1 MAKIILSAFAD
12 EYDRDIDV
20 QLQMLRDNGIGYLEP
35 RFINEKNIADFSV
48 TDAKMLKEKLGEI
61 KVSSLGSPLGK
72 IKLSDDFE
80 KHLETAKRV
89 FETANIL
96 GTQNVRAFSFY
107 LHEGRTRVECREEV
121 LYKLGR
127 MIELAKSYDIIL
139 CHENEAEIYG
149 ESPMD
154 CLDLLKN
161 FNGKFKCVFDMGNFV
176 LGGYKPFPDAYDML
190 KDYIQYFHI
199 KDALYEG
206 AVVPPGCGNGSI
218 GEILKHH
225 MTVTGKDV
233 LVTLEPHLQTF
244 DGINMLIGKS
254 FENPYKYETKEIAF
268 LDAIDKFRAIVEEM

>member
-12 EYDRDIDV
+12 EYDRDIDL
-20 QLQMLRDNGIGYLEP
+20 QLQMLRENGIGYLEP

-48 TDAKMLKEKLGEI
+48 TDAKLLKEKLGEI

-96 GTQNVRAFSFY
+96 GTQNVRVFSFY
-107 LHEGRTRVECREEV
+107 LHEGSARVECREEV
-121 LYKLGR
+121 LHKLGR
-127 MIELAKSYDIIL
+127 MIELAKSYNVIL

-149 ESPMD
+149 ESPED
-154 CLDLLKN
+154 CLDLLKS
-161 FNGKFKCVFDMGNFV
+161 FNGKLKCVFDMGNFV
-176 LGGYKPFPDAYDML
+176 LGGFKPFPDAYDML

-225 MTVTGKDV
+225 LSVTGKDV

-268 LDAIDKFRAIVEEM
+268 LDAIDKFRAIVEVV

>member
-12 EYDRDIDV
+12 EYDRDINV

-48 TDAKMLKEKLGEI
+48 TDAKLLKEKLGEI

-80 KHLETAKRV
+80 KHLETARRV

-96 GTQNVRAFSFY
+96 GTQKVRIFSFY

-121 LYKLGR
+121 LHKLGR
-127 MIELAKSYDIIL
+127 MIELARSNDVIL

-149 ESPMD
+149 EAPAD

-161 FNGKFKCVFDMGNFV
+161 FHGNLKCVFDMGKK
-176 LGGYKPFPDAYDML
+176 GT
-190 KDYIQYFHI
+190 
-199 KDALYEG
+199 LYRQRG
-206 AVVPPGCGNGSI
+206 
-218 GEILKHH
+218 
-225 MTVTGKDV
+225 
-233 LVTLEPHLQTF
+233 F
-244 DGINMLIGKS
+244 
-254 FENPYKYETKEIAF
+254 
-268 LDAIDKFRAIVEEM
+268 